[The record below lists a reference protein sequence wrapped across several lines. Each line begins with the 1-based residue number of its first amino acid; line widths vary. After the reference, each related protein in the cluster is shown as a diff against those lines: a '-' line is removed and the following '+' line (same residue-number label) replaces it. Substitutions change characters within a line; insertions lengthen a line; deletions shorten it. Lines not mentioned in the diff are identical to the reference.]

1 METKVLLK
9 DWEVPGFRKS
19 LVDTLKAVY
28 KGSESHP
35 LLNPSS
41 AKAGLVLMNE
51 DDEYKPAPNQYPPNK
66 VSYGDDRYEFFI
78 KYLGEE
84 EWEGTEKEGLLTFF
98 FGPELAPYAKYA
110 WNQIRFRSYQRS
122 YYRRSFRAPNNREL
136 YFANQLN
143 FLQTAILQAH
153 IQEYYTE
160 EKATAYKMT
169 LTEQVRY
176 SFALGGDNMILIWA
190 AALDAGDEGLFQV
203 FEDIIYNKDSVGK
216 VTGQVLKA
224 LLNSEKEKC
233 WLLVEKLLLAA
244 QRQEGLRQTI
254 TESLDECSL
263 GAMKHMMK
271 VIIDEK
277 LYRFS
282 GVVRALDVWAGLGW
296 LAEKDTTVKSF
307 FEKGYHYLT
316 HPQDIPAAI
325 DSPNNADVYMAL
337 WALGIM
343 DVQNTLPFLTKLLT
357 TGNSEKQ
364 CLAVKFADEANHFN
378 LDMPIFEKALASDD
392 IAVLGIAVSS
402 ITTLVQFN
410 KSHYSRY
417 YPNLFDHLHQVL
429 LRVKDKAQTITGKV
443 FSWTVIQYDRNH
455 VLQAMSHLFNND
467 PARLDILL
475 SYFDEMDVQMR
486 ERLTHI
492 VLPGYSEYHWESA
505 EKKPVTP
512 LQREYAFRILK
523 DRGEFNVKVAFR
535 VIDTLE
541 LTLEDLQIFVEMLKR
556 KSANVRA
563 SIIPIIVKQPDSM
576 VTNLTGQLLQGD
588 AEQRTAGLDVALQLK
603 KAGRVPEQIKTWA
616 EEFSSRK
623 NIAQK
628 EEILLTQL
636 TATDGSLML
645 TAENG
650 FSLYNPANIVR
661 TELPPIRPDNI
672 YEQLLAKHAY
682 GLSMPVE
689 KVRAA
694 ITDLYNVYLA
704 HGNHEYEVESWD
716 GSRNTIILSNSFQSN
731 KPYNYKFA
739 TKEEEYNAY
748 PLPEVWEAWYK
759 ASGLTDMD
767 LYIIGVLALDK
778 KDVVPEK
785 WRPLIH
791 NIPSKSALMPQEILD
806 KFRYRNPVQTI
817 LSVLLFVHPPA
828 DKYEWLIGACTR
840 LFRSLPEEY
849 LTAKDPEEPRHFYK
863 NGMGWQSTHTMGIFL
878 DSFNSKELAE
888 HQVKDV
894 WDIYRWRQ
902 YSGRPENIIPCN
914 PPLGLICR
922 AFQAGIIN
930 EDELYEGLMDTEYL
944 QQLSTNKY
952 GKQYKTW
959 FETYPFLTPYFNR
972 IRETFLDAELKRG
985 DSATSITMKVQQFGN
1000 IIGINR
1006 FFELLTGLGKTNL
1019 YRGYIYS
1026 SDSKV
1031 YNKTELF
1038 SVLLKR
1044 CHPAEGDTQ
1053 EIFNKAAKAAQ
1064 LPEQRLI
1071 DAAVYAPHWQKYIS
1085 GFLGWKG
1092 LDSAIWWMHAHTKSS
1107 GYNEQNSE
1115 AESEIAKY
1123 SEVDLQDFKDGAVD
1137 KDWFQRAYKELGKD
1151 RWQMVYD
1158 AAKYISD
1165 GNAHRRARLYAD
1177 VIIGDL
1183 KLKEVTAKVKDKR
1196 DQDYL
1201 RLYGLVTLA
1210 KANPQ
1215 KDVLSRYQVLQQ
1227 FHKETKQFGSQ
1238 KQASENLAYRIAME
1252 NLARNAGYT
1261 DPLRLSWAMETKQ
1274 VQEIMAANTQI
1285 QLDDVAIGLIIDE
1298 EGMADVVAFKGD
1310 KQLKAIPPKYKK
1322 DKKVLELLDYRKTL
1336 REQFSRSRK
1345 ALEAAMVRADVFTK
1359 AELEALFG
1367 HPVISKHLEKL
1378 IFISGDKLGFWR
1390 NGKLSDANGKEH
1402 TLDEKTDLRIAHCT
1416 DLYASSQWSGYQHY
1430 CFAQSLQQP
1439 FKQIFRELYLQLE
1452 EELKENTISRRYAG
1466 HQVQPSQTVAL
1477 LKGRGWKVDYED
1489 GLQKVFHKNGFIAKL
1504 YAMADWFSPADV
1516 ESPTLETIE
1525 FHYLKTGKSVPFKEI
1540 PAHIFSEVMRD
1551 IDLVVSVAHVG
1562 GVDPEASHS
1571 SIELRKVLVEESA
1584 RLFKLKNVTVKGN
1597 HVFIKGHYGEYSV
1610 HLGSAVVH
1618 QLPGNYLSILPV
1630 HSQHRGRIFLPFVD
1644 DDPRSSELISKV
1656 LLLARD
1662 KEIQDPTVIRQLSIT
1677 NA

>member
-1 METKVLLK
+1 METKDLLK
-9 DWEVPGFRKS
+9 DWEVPGFRQT

-28 KGSESHP
+28 TGSASNE
-35 LLNPSS
+35 LLTPSS
-41 AKAGLVLMNE
+41 ARAGLVLLNE
-51 DDEYKPAPNQYPPNK
+51 DEEYQPQPNQYPPNK
-66 VSYGDDRYEFFI
+66 FSYGDDRYEFFI
-78 KYLGEE
+78 NYLGTDD
-84 EWEGTEKEGLLTFF
+84 WEGTEKEGLLVFF
-98 FGPELAPYAKYA
+98 FGKELTPYVKYA

-143 FLQTAILQAH
+143 FLQAAILQMNKLD
-153 IQEYYTE
+153 YYGDS
-160 EKATAYKMT
+160 KANVYIMP
-169 LTEQVRY
+169 LEEQVRY
-176 SFALGGDNMILIWA
+176 SFYLPNDSMFLIWA
-190 AALDAGDEGLFQV
+190 AALDAGNETLFQT
-203 FEDIIYNKDSVGK
+203 FEDIVFNKDTVGK
-216 VTGQVLKA
+216 VTMQILKA

-233 WLLVEKLLLAA
+233 WQLVEKLLLAA

-263 GAMKHMMK
+263 GAMKYMMR

-277 LYRFS
+277 LFRFA
-282 GVVRALDVWAGLGW
+282 GIIRALDVWAGLGW
-296 LAEKDTTVKSF
+296 NAEKDTTVKSF
-307 FEKGYHYLT
+307 FEKGYHYLS
-316 HPQDIPAAI
+316 HPEEIPAAI
-325 DSPNNADVYMAL
+325 DSQNNADVYMAL
-337 WALGIM
+337 WAQGVV
-343 DVQNTLPFLTKLLT
+343 DVQATYPYLDKLLT
-357 TGNSEKQ
+357 EGNVEKQ
-364 CLAVKFADEANHFN
+364 CLALKFADESKHFN
-378 LDMPIFEKALASDD
+378 LDMPLFEKALASND
-392 IAVLGIAVSS
+392 IAVLGLAVSS
-402 ITTLVQFN
+402 INSQVEYH
-410 KSHYSRY
+410 KSHYSKHF
-417 YPNLFDHLHQVL
+417 PNLFDHLHQVL
-429 LRVKDKAQTITGKV
+429 IRVKDKAQTIAGKV
-443 FSWTVIQYDRNH
+443 FSWTVIQYDRNQ
-455 VLQAMSHLFNND
+455 VLQAMSSLINYN
-467 PARLDILL
+467 PAKLDIVM
-475 SYFDEMDVQMR
+475 SYFDEMDVNMR
-486 ERLTHI
+486 ERLTRI
-492 VLPGYSEYHWESA
+492 VLPGYADYHWDKVEL
-505 EKKPVTP
+505 KPVTP
-512 LQREYAFRILK
+512 LQRDYAFRILK
-523 DRGEFNVKVAFR
+523 DRGEYNVRVAFR

-541 LTLEDLQIFVEMLKR
+541 LTLEDLQVFVEMLKR
-556 KSANVRA
+556 KSANIRA
-563 SIIPIIVKQPDSM
+563 SIIPIITKQPDAM
-576 VTNLTGQLLQGD
+576 VINLTGQLLQGD

-603 KAGRVPEQIKTWA
+603 KSGRVPEQVKTWA
-616 EEFSSRK
+616 EEFSNRK
-623 NIAQK
+623 TIAQK

-636 TATDGSLML
+636 KADDGGLILSE
-645 TAENG
+645 ENG
-650 FSLYNPANIVR
+650 YTLYNPANIVR
-661 TELPPIRPDNI
+661 TELPPIRPDSL
-672 YEQLLAKHAY
+672 YEQLLAKNTF

-689 KVRAA
+689 KVREKML
-694 ITDLYNVYLA
+694 DLYNIYLA
-704 HGNHEYEVESWD
+704 NGEHEYEAESWD
-716 GSRNTIILSNSFQSN
+716 GSKNTIILANSFQSN
-731 KPYNYKFA
+731 KPYNYKYA

-767 LYIIGVLALDK
+767 LYIIGVLGNDRKDK
-778 KDVVPEK
+778 VPEK
-785 WRPLIH
+785 WQHLIH
-791 NIPSKSALMPQEILD
+791 NIPVRNEMMPAEALE
-806 KFRYRNPVQTI
+806 KFTYRNPLHNIINT
-817 LSVLLFVHPPA
+817 LLLIHPPA
-828 DKYEWLIGACTR
+828 DKYDWLIGACTR
-840 LFRSLPEEY
+840 LFASLPEEY
-849 LTAKDPEEPRHFYK
+849 LQAKDMEQNRYYYK
-863 NGMGWQSTHTMGIFL
+863 NGNGWQSTHTMQIFL

-894 WDIYRWRQ
+894 WQIFRWRQ
-902 YSGRPENIIPCN
+902 FNGLPENVNYCN

-930 EDELYEGLMDTEYL
+930 EDELYNGLMDTEYL
-944 QQLSTNKY
+944 HTLSTNRY
-952 GKQYKTW
+952 GKNYKTW
-959 FETYPFLTPYFNR
+959 FESYPFLTAPFNR
-972 IRETFLDAELKRG
+972 IRETLLDAELKRG
-985 DSATSITMKVQQFGN
+985 DSATTITMKVQQFG
-1000 IIGINR
+1000 IIFGINR

-1026 SDSKV
+1026 PHNSV

-1038 SVLLKR
+1038 SVLLKK
-1044 CHPAEGDTQ
+1044 CQPAENDTQ

-1071 DAAVYAPHWQKYIS
+1071 DAAVYAPQWQKYIS
-1085 GFLGWKG
+1085 SFLGWKG

-1107 GYNEQNSE
+1107 GVNEQNAE

-1123 SEVDLQDFKDGAVD
+1123 SAVDLQDFKDGAVD

-1177 VIIGDL
+1177 VIIGEL

-1215 KDVLSRYQVLQQ
+1215 KDVLARYQVLQQ

-1345 ALEAAMVRADVFTK
+1345 ALEDAMVRADAFTK
-1359 AELEALFG
+1359 SELEALFG

-1378 IFISGDKLGFWR
+1378 IFISGDQLGFWH
-1390 NGKLSDANGKEH
+1390 NGKLSDANGKDY
-1402 TLDEKTDLRIAHCT
+1402 TLEATSELRIAHCT
-1416 DLYASSQWSGYQHY
+1416 DLYASGQWSGYQHY
-1430 CFAQSLQQP
+1430 CFTKSLQQP
-1439 FKQIFRELYLQLE
+1439 FKQIFRELYLPLE
-1452 EELKENTISRRYAG
+1452 EELKERTISRRYAG

-1489 GLQKVFHKNGFIAKL
+1489 GLQKVFHKNGFVAKL

-1525 FHYLKTGKSVPFKEI
+1525 FHHLKTGKSVPFEEI
-1540 PAHIFSEVMRD
+1540 PSYIFSEVMRD
-1551 IDLVVSVAHVG
+1551 VDLVVSVAHVG

-1584 RLFKLKNVTVKGN
+1584 RLFKLNNVTVKGN

-1630 HSQHRGRIFLPFVD
+1630 HSQHRGRIFLPFAD
-1644 DDPRSSELISKV
+1644 DDPRSAELISKI

-1662 KEIQDPTVIRQLSIT
+1662 NEIQDPTVLRQLQT
-1677 NA
+1677 TA